1 MSETRPILIVG
12 GGPAGLE
19 AARGAAGLGYP
30 TLLVEKAATLGGNP
44 ILSSYA
50 ALTPDME
57 DAETAMQRMI
67 DAIKDDPLVDIRTE
81 STVIAAAGEAPELT
95 VTLATPGGEEK
106 VEVGAVIL
114 CTGFQHFD
122 PGRET
127 QMYGYY
133 EYDDVITLVDVER
146 MLKAHEFVQPSTGKS
161 PKRVCFIQCVGSRD
175 RQIGNKWCSK
185 VCCGIACKEAIEI
198 RDLVPDCQVFV
209 FYIDMRMYGFWEDQ
223 IYWKAQEEKK
233 VQFIRG
239 IVTEITK
246 RGDQV
251 VVKGEDTT
259 MGRPVEVPM
268 DVVILSVGM
277 EPSEGTQEMAKLFG
291 LPLESHGFIE
301 TVGGPLN
308 TVETP
313 KPGYYAAGAT
323 VGPADLEDSISSA
336 GAAVMKAAGF
346 LRQRA
351 MAKSA

>member
-1 MSETRPILIVG
+1 MSETRPILVIG

-81 STVIAAAGEAPELT
+81 STVIAAEGEAPELT

-146 MLKAHEFVQPSTGKS
+146 MLKAHQFVQPSTGKS

-277 EPSEGTQEMAKLFG
+277 EPSAGTQEMAKLFG

-346 LRQRA
+346 LRKRA